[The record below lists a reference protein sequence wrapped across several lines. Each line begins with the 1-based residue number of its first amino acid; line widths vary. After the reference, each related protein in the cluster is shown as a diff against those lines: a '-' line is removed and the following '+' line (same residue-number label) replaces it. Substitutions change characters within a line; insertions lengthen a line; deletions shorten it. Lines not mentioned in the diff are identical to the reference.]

1 MNQNDAN
8 ESLLNAIA
16 GRDVDAMRA
25 ALDAGADVNAVG
37 EVGFG
42 ETALIAAVYHG
53 HRDGVSLL
61 LERGA
66 DVYAKDQDG
75 NTAGDLANH
84 EIAALLR
91 AAIEARELAAALPAA
106 HDDPTDRPARRPSG
120 AREPEQ
126 TSPRRRPRL

>member
-16 GRDVDAMRA
+16 GRDVDAMRV

-42 ETALIAAVYHG
+42 ETALIAAVYYG

-91 AAIEARELAAALPAA
+91 AAIEARDLNAVLPPAPSA
-106 HDDPTDRPARRPSG
+106 SSERPFEDLGKPDPQPVRPN
-120 AREPEQ
+120 
-126 TSPRRRPRL
+126 RPRL